1 MNGYSTY
8 PQKRASL
15 GFGTLQVDTQ
25 DDPAIQIDENE
36 YTARPGNAHAHT
48 SFHSSLETGGTAG
61 GASTSSSLEGP
72 STQDFPGLSRP
83 LTHAEQ
89 ERLTHLDKL
98 KFFLATAPSRWDS
111 ANGGSGLSDYPG
123 AAELQQQTDAAHS
136 HPSLNRFLLP
146 TQEYVS
152 CVLWNS
158 LYHITGTDIV
168 RALVFRF
175 EAFGRPV
182 RNMKKFEEGIF
193 SDLRNLKP
201 GVDASLEEPKS
212 PFLDLLFKYQCIRTQ
227 KKQKVFY
234 WFSVPHDRLF
244 LDALER
250 DLKREKMGL
259 EPTTLITGE
268 PALSFRYDPK
278 RTLYDQFVA
287 AAQPVSDKDT
297 DSRSSSRASHSGAE
311 ESDSDASS
319 KGPSQAQKTP
329 FFAMFNLFEGS
340 PTYKQRRKKTPG
352 SSSLNPN
359 KSGISM
365 QMERG
370 RQQMRYP
377 NVYPYGPGGSLSRE
391 RMRPFGGMEGEDVSA
406 AEMFMKQARGE
417 LTGPGRNPTTWN
429 EFSNRP
435 RSLDLGLGGG
445 PQHRHTYPTAAM
457 DGSPNLEGG
466 PSHSNTFDAQ
476 LDPTGKAFICPLYSC
491 GRLFKRMEH
500 LKRHLRTHTMERPF
514 ACPMCRKRFSRSDN
528 LGQHLRTHGREG
540 MSRIEGMN
548 GFNGGLEG
556 EGMDFGMGSE
566 GSLQYMNGGEWDG
579 GVDSGSDLDD
589 GAYGNMAPNPS
600 MGGMTNVGTSL
611 GMFGDVG
618 AGMGMGAPLPA
629 GPSGEGFDMSMRG
642 SEEEGF
648 FPGSAPTAPV
658 AFGDFDG
665 SWSGPGS
672 YSSSSSASSLYE
684 QNLSMSAP
692 SHKQAFD
699 HANIFPPPS
708 LLDAGGTGPIRRH
721 RSMTPSMAREIRR
734 PTTSGS
740 DYSEGGQIPSR
751 HSNHFSP
758 HPSPS
763 PRGFHPYSR
772 PESTHS
778 SPSTF
783 PLPLARS
790 DSRSSNY
797 STGEMQEQMRH
808 MMSIGPNASRQNSAE
823 WGTGAGMAS
832 GAGLGSGSGMG
843 SGSYRTESPAS
854 FAGASPPV
862 FGVTES
868 PAPFS
873 HELPPVPPPGGSF
886 GGDVYTGSM
895 EPPSG
900 FMNPLD
906 MPGATGQ
913 SRTGNPAFYSS
924 H

>member
-1 MNGYSTY
+1 MNSYSTY

-15 GFGTLQVDTQ
+15 GFGNLQVSTQ
-25 DDPAIQIDENE
+25 EDPERAIQIDENE
-36 YTARPGNAHAHT
+36 YTARPGNAHAHA
-48 SFHSSLETGGTAG
+48 SFHSSLEAAAAANGGTSAG
-61 GASTSSSLEGP
+61 QGASGSAGETSTS
-72 STQDFPGLSRP
+72 QDFPGLSRP

-89 ERLTHLDKL
+89 ERLAHLDKL

-111 ANGGSGLSDYPG
+111 ANGGADYPG
-123 AAELQQQTDAAHS
+123 SDLQQQTDAAHS

-152 CVLWNS
+152 CVLWNG

-259 EPTTLITGE
+259 EPTTVITGE
-268 PALSFRYDPK
+268 PAMSFRYDPK

-287 AAQPVSDKDT
+287 AAQPVSDKDSE
-297 DSRSSSRASHSGAE
+297 SRSSSRSSTAD

-319 KGPSQAQKTP
+319 SKPPTAAQKTP
-329 FFAMFNLFEGS
+329 FFSMFNLFEGS

-352 SSSLNPN
+352 SSNLNPN
-359 KSGISM
+359 KSGLSM

-370 RQQMRYP
+370 RQQMRFP
-377 NVYPYGPGGSLSRE
+377 NYPYGPGGSLSRE
-391 RMRPFGGMEGEDVSA
+391 RMRPFGDMEGDDVSA

-417 LTGPGRNPTTWN
+417 LTGPGRNPGTWN

-435 RSLDLGLGGG
+435 RSLDLGG
-445 PQHRHTYPTAAM
+445 PQHRHTYPGPPM
-457 DGSPNLEGG
+457 EGSPNLEG
-466 PSHSNTFDAQ
+466 PLHANTLDGAQ
-476 LDPTGKAFICPLYSC
+476 LDPTGKAFMCPLFSC

-528 LGQHLRTHGREG
+528 LGQHLRTHSREG
-540 MSRIEGMN
+540 MAGVERIP
-548 GFNGGLEG
+548 GFNGGMEG
-556 EGMDFGMGSE
+556 EGMDFAMGGEGGMGF
-566 GSLQYMNGGEWDG
+566 GMNGGEWDG
-579 GVDSGSDLDD
+579 GMESGSDMDD
-589 GAYGNMAPNPS
+589 GTYGSMPQGSGMANMS
-600 MGGMTNVGTSL
+600 NVGAPL
-611 GMFGDVG
+611 GMFGEMG
-618 AGMGMGAPLPA
+618 AGMGMAAQLPA
-629 GPSGEGFDMSMRG
+629 GPSNEGFDLSVRG
-642 SEEEGF
+642 GNEEEGF
-648 FPGSAPTAPV
+648 FPGSAPNGPV
-658 AFGDFDG
+658 GFGDYDG

-684 QNLSMSAP
+684 QNISMSAP

-699 HANIFPPPS
+699 HANIYPVPS

-721 RSMTPSMAREIRR
+721 RSMTPSMAREVRR
-734 PTTSGS
+734 PTTAGS
-740 DYSEGGQIPSR
+740 DYDGTGR
-751 HSNHFSP
+751 GMHFSP

-772 PESTHS
+772 PESAHS
-778 SPSTF
+778 SPSNF
-783 PLPLARS
+783 PLPLPHLARS

-808 MMSIGPNASRQNSAE
+808 MMNIGPASRQNSSD
-823 WGTGAGMAS
+823 WGTGAGVGGEMF
-832 GAGLGSGSGMG
+832 
-843 SGSYRTESPAS
+843 RTESPAS
-854 FAGASPPV
+854 FGGAGGMGDGASPPV
-862 FGVTES
+862 FGGATES

-873 HELPPVPPPGGSF
+873 TELPPVPPAGGAGF
-886 GGDVYTGSM
+886 GGDVYPGGMDAPAS
-895 EPPSG
+895 

-906 MPGATGQ
+906 MPGGP
-913 SRTGNPAFYSS
+913 SRSGSGGFYPP